1 MNVRV
6 NEVRVPPRGVPL
18 NARLIEVWVADEDK
32 LRVFD
37 SIVGIDGVMA
47 AESDAQEPSSG
58 R

>member
-1 MNVRV
+1 MSVRV
-6 NEVRVPPRGVPL
+6 GEIRVPPRGVPV

-47 AESDAQEPSSG
+47 AESDAEEA
-58 R
+58 